1 MSISFPRESAA
12 QSSTLSPASSP
23 TSPRSPRSDRPSN
36 EGALALVEK
45 KERSI
50 DESVRPR
57 SAQLLTVA
65 RNIDKEVADQRP
77 VADDTGLI
85 SSSQAATAGAPSVGV
100 ARVENSL
107 AELQIRAGNQY
118 PVRGTGT
125 AFMPTLMDRIEQW
138 GECVPHA
145 EFVSVVADILAAC
158 GLEARQARA
167 AGEILVDAQLS
178 GAGTHGVFHL
188 SMYTRGLLDGRIN
201 ARPAMRV
208 SGGET
213 SCITL
218 NADNALGV
226 LAAQHAIDL
235 LLPSARR
242 HGVAAVAVCN
252 SNHYGLAAHF
262 VERAARENLV
272 CLTTS
277 NATPTMAA
285 YGGIE
290 PLFGTNPIAASFP
303 NPLGQPVT
311 VDMATSAVAR
321 GQLRRAQREGRS
333 IPADWALDA
342 QGRPTTDPVAAL
354 QGTMQPA
361 AGPKG
366 YGLALTAELLASAL
380 AGGRP
385 GFEVASP
392 FDRSREA
399 GVSHFFLALDPG
411 RFAGLDSYAHNVAA
425 VVDRVHASPGST
437 PGVPLRVPGERA
449 QSTREQR
456 QRDGIPLTAG
466 LRQAVVEAA
475 TQLSARSN

>member
-1 MSISFPRESAA
+1 MSISFPRESVA
-12 QSSTLSPASSP
+12 QSSTPSRASSP
-23 TSPRSPRSDRPSN
+23 TSPRSPRADRPNN
-36 EGALALVEK
+36 EGALALLER
-45 KERSI
+45 KEGSN

-57 SAQLLTVA
+57 SAQLLSVA
-65 RNIDKEVADQRP
+65 RNIDRENADQKP
-77 VADDTGLI
+77 VAGDASLI
-85 SSSQAATAGAPSVGV
+85 ASSQAAASGAPSVDV
-100 ARVENSL
+100 TALEKSL
-107 AELQIRAGNQY
+107 AELQIRAGNQD

-125 AFMPTLMDRIEQW
+125 AAMPTLMDRIDQW
-138 GECVPHA
+138 GERVPHA
-145 EFVSVVADILAAC
+145 EFVSVVTDILAAC
-158 GLEARQARA
+158 GLETQQARA

-178 GAGTHGVFHL
+178 GANTHGVFHL
-188 SMYTRGLLDGRIN
+188 AMYTSGLLDGRIN

-208 SGGET
+208 SGEET

-262 VERAARENLV
+262 VERGAHEGLV

-285 YGGIE
+285 YGGVE

-303 NPLGQPVT
+303 NPARQPVT
-311 VDMATSAVAR
+311 VDMATSSVAR

-392 FDRSREA
+392 FDKTREA

-411 RFAGLDSYAHNVAA
+411 RFAGHDSYAHNVAA
-425 VVDRVHASPGST
+425 VVDRIHASPGSD
-437 PGVPLRVPGERA
+437 PGAPPRVPGERA

-456 QRDGIPLTAG
+456 LREGIPLKSD
-466 LRQAVVEAA
+466 LRKAVVDAVKL
-475 TQLSARSN
+475 LSARSN